1 MTEASSQISLC
12 LHVQLSNSE
21 LTSAFFGNCDLKCIS
36 SCRYVPSF
44 IPPGL
49 AAVVN
54 SGKEIEKKVLA
65 DEILD
70 QF

>member
-1 MTEASSQISLC
+1 MTEASSRIILC
-12 LHVQLSNSE
+12 LGVQWSNSE
-21 LTSAFFGNCDLKCIS
+21 FTNAFFVNCDRKCIS
-36 SCRYVPSF
+36 SRRYVPSF

-70 QF
+70 